1 MTSHTAPQSPLGP
14 DGDTVA
20 LEKAAELE
28 DYAAADV
35 SSSTGSS
42 RKVGA
47 DDDGRSHGVLHVATA
62 VGLPLS
68 AYIVAASLYFATT
81 IPYSSDF
88 FCDG

>member
-1 MTSHTAPQSPLGP
+1 MTSHAAPLGP

-20 LEKAAELE
+20 LEKAVEL
-28 DYAAADV
+28 DYAAQDL

-42 RKVGA
+42 RKGGA
-47 DDDGRSHGVLHVATA
+47 EAAAAGH
-62 VGLPLS
+62 
-68 AYIVAASLYFATT
+68 IVAASVYFATT